1 MGTGGSSWPAGV
13 WTTAAP
19 LQVGESRWDI
29 SSSLVGEYKREH
41 KLLQMRNRCFS
52 LAGQVFP
59 LFLPG
64 CLSGPG
70 LLTLSEL
77 TNEKHP
83 VLPAGGLQGM
93 VQLLA
98 FHPQHPVITTT
109 YVLAMAP

>member
-1 MGTGGSSWPAGV
+1 
-13 WTTAAP
+13 
-19 LQVGESRWDI
+19 
-29 SSSLVGEYKREH
+29 
-41 KLLQMRNRCFS
+41 MRNRCFS